1 MIKNSLGVATITGS
15 VGWETLKMNKPIITF
30 GYPWYS
36 FCGSN
41 FHFDNSTVY
50 EEILNFINV
59 KTKHVVMQDVKNFLN
74 LIQPYCFRSIPI
86 QWKNFD
92 EIDNKDELANNYVR
106 NLVEYITCQKDL

>member
-1 MIKNSLGVATITGS
+1 
-15 VGWETLKMNKPIITF
+15 
-30 GYPWYS
+30 
-36 FCGSN
+36 
-41 FHFDNSTVY
+41 
-50 EEILNFINV
+50 
-59 KTKHVVMQDVKNFLN
+59 MQDVKNFLK